1 MTWISHNLR
10 QCCPCVPC
18 TGVSVRLCQ
27 FYKDIYYYLCCIVS
41 LVMNKAI
48 NMWGVCFSKKQ
59 SVMETLQSQE
69 AGMTVGLYWGTF
81 LKSVSVCNIYQN
93 NAPVLHHDI
102 VLGLIQFHRFPLVTL
117 VCLCVCVWGKVS
129 SSPLLTEGQP
139 RVWFLQLHPECVCF
153 QSISS
158 RLSAE
163 QKSHLYVYLR
173 PLSDLFLCV

>member
-1 MTWISHNLR
+1 MR
-10 QCCPCVPC
+10 
-18 TGVSVRLCQ
+18 
-27 FYKDIYYYLCCIVS
+27 
-41 LVMNKAI
+41 
-48 NMWGVCFSKKQ
+48 GVCFSKKQ

-139 RVWFLQLHPECVCF
+139 RVWFLQLHPECVCVF
-153 QSISS
+153 KALAPDWALSRNPISTSISDRFQIYFCVCS
-158 RLSAE
+158 
-163 QKSHLYVYLR
+163 
-173 PLSDLFLCV
+173 LFKVTQLCVHEEDGSPLARFSLS